1 VASPPR
7 KPNRGPGSS
16 RRPQSRSAAGAKAG
30 GPRASKA
37 SRRDGQSPRRPRATG
52 RAAVLALVLL
62 VLVISYASSL
72 RAWVEQR
79 AEIADTQATI
89 AATQQRVDQLEQTK
103 QRWHDEAYIRRMARE
118 RFGWV
123 LPGEVGYRVIDE
135 NGDTVGDTPRLDDP
149 AEGSSSDQPDW
160 YDQMWG
166 SVEAAGQPL
175 PSEGRQRPQKDKH
188 PNAVI
193 KQEPNRR

>member
-1 VASPPR
+1 M
-7 KPNRGPGSS
+7 
-16 RRPQSRSAAGAKAG
+16 
-30 GPRASKA
+30 
-37 SRRDGQSPRRPRATG
+37 
-52 RAAVLALVLL
+52 
-62 VLVISYASSL
+62 LVISYASSL
-72 RAWVEQR
+72 RAWIDQR
-79 AEIADTQATI
+79 AEIASVEADI

-135 NGDTVGDTPRLDDP
+135 NGDTVGGTPRLDDP
-149 AEGSSSDQPDW
+149 SEGSATDQPDW

-166 SVEAAGQPL
+166 SVETAGQPL
-175 PSEGRQRPQKDKH
+175 PSEEERQRPPKDKN
-188 PNAVI
+188 PDAVI